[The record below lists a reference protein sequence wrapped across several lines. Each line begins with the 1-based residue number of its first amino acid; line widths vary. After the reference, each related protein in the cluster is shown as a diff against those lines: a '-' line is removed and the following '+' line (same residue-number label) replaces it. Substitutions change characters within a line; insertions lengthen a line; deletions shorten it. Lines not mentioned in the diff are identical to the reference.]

1 MSLYTPELAESI
13 CAQLATGKSAKRIAE
28 EMGFSRSCIT
38 NWGNEHPEFA
48 ERSKRAREAGCHA
61 LADECLDIA
70 DDGRNDWMEQHQL
83 GDDENDKPSGY
94 KLNGEHVQR
103 SRLRIDTRLRLLGK
117 WLPQVYGDK
126 VTQEISGINGAAIE
140 LISRRII
147 DPNPPS

>member
-1 MSLYTPELAESI
+1 MSLYTPELAERI
-13 CAQLATGKSAKRIAE
+13 CAELATGKSAKRIAE

-38 NWGNEHPEFA
+38 DWEKQHPDFA
-48 ERSKRAREAGCHA
+48 EHSRRARETGCHA
-61 LADECLDIA
+61 LADECLEIA
-70 DDGRNDWMEQHQL
+70 ESPKGAEFDSVSR
-83 GDDENDKPSGY
+83 DK
-94 KLNGEHVQR
+94 
-103 SRLRIDTRLRLLGK
+103 LRIDTRLRLLGK